1 MAPESR
7 HVVGLPLSVVGPVDL
22 GRLVRELA
30 AVDNALHE
38 QQIRTP
44 GQELKAPKT
53 TIMLDELLSLN
64 KMSLLK
70 AEDRK
75 AMKDFL
81 ATVKEKAPHVH
92 ISFSADPSPLFVQ
105 KLMNWLRTNI
115 HPVVLLT
122 VGLQPGIG
130 AGCVV
135 RTTNKYFDMSLAQDF
150 SKKRDMLLTAL
161 RAPDPTPAAAVPAPL
176 VAEAPAGVAA

>member
-7 HVVGLPLSVVGPVDL
+7 HVVGLPLAVVGPVDL
-22 GRLVRELA
+22 GRLIRELGN
-30 AVDNALHE
+30 VDNALRE
-38 QQIRTP
+38 QQIRAP
-44 GQELKAPKT
+44 GQEVKAPKT
-53 TIMLDELLSLN
+53 TIMLDELLQLN
-64 KMSLLK
+64 KMDLLK
-70 AEDRK
+70 EADRK
-75 AMKDFL
+75 AMKEFL
-81 ATVKEKAPHVH
+81 ATVKLSAPHIH

-105 KLMNWLRTNI
+105 KLTNWLRTEI

-150 SKKRDMLLTAL
+150 TKKRDMLLAAL
-161 RAPDPTPAAAVPAPL
+161 RAPAPTAAPATPVAV